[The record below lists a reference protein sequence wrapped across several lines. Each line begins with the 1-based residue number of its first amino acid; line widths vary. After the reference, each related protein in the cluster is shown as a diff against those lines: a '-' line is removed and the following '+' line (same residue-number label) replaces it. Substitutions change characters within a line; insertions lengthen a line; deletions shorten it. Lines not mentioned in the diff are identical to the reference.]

1 MLSKPMSRL
10 RLMLAFAMAFL
21 ALTSASPAL
30 AAGGGDGHEHV
41 VAPHYLADVNNNGV
55 ADWRD
60 WDCKQRWD
68 DSGDEIPTGCAKDVF
83 QLESILK
90 HAFNFVL
97 LILLLTYAVR
107 QPLSNYLSERAR
119 NIRAEL
125 EDGQALL
132 DAAKAREAE
141 IADRLGKLEA
151 TLAQISADADD
162 AAAKDK
168 AALLERARAEAE
180 RITENAERN
189 IRDEVARARTNLQRQ
204 AVELA
209 VELAEQTL
217 RGQVSQ
223 DDQRRL
229 ARELLNSLSD
239 SEVKADA

>member
-1 MLSKPMSRL
+1 MLSKHMSRL
-10 RLMLAFAMAFL
+10 RLMLTFAMA
-21 ALTSASPAL
+21 ALTLSLASPAF
-30 AAGGGDGHEHV
+30 AAGGGEGHEHV

-60 WDCKQRWD
+60 WDCKQRFD
-68 DSGDEIPTGCAKDVF
+68 GKEKIPTGCAEDVF

-90 HAFNFVL
+90 HAFNFFL
-97 LILLLTYAVR
+97 LIVLLTYAVR
-107 QPLSNYLSERAR
+107 QPLTNYLAERAKT
-119 NIRAEL
+119 IRAEL

-132 DAAKAREAE
+132 DAANAREQE
-141 IADRLGKLEA
+141 IAGRLAKLEA
-151 TLAQISADADD
+151 TLAQISADADT
-162 AAAKDK
+162 AAANDK
-168 AALLERARAEAE
+168 VALLERARSESE

-189 IRDEVARARTNLQRQ
+189 IRDEVARARTTLQRQ

-229 ARELLNSLSD
+229 ARDLLNSLSD

>member
-1 MLSKPMSRL
+1 MLSKPMPRL
-10 RLMLAFAMAFL
+10 RLLLTFAMALL
-21 ALTSASPAL
+21 ALSFTSPAL
-30 AAGGGDGHEHV
+30 AAGGGDGHDHSP
-41 VAPHYLADVNNNGV
+41 APHYLADVNNNGV

-60 WDCKQRWD
+60 WDCK
-68 DSGDEIPTGCAKDVF
+68 GDELCEDTF

-97 LILLLTYAVR
+97 LIALLTYAVR
-107 QPLSNYLSERAR
+107 QPLSNYLSERAKT
-119 NIRAEL
+119 IRAEL

-132 DAAKAREAE
+132 DAAKAREQE
-141 IADRLGKLEA
+141 IAGRLAKLEA
-151 TLAQISADADD
+151 TLAQISADADE

-168 AALLERARAEAE
+168 ASLLERARAEAE

-189 IRDEVARARTNLQRQ
+189 IRDEVARARTTLQRQ